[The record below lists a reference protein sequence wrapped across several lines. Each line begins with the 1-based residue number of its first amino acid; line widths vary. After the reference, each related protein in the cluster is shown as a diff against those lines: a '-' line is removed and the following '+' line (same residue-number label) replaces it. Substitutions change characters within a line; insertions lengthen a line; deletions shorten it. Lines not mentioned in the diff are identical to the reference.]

1 MKFNSLK
8 FALALA
14 VGHLV
19 YALIPLICT
28 VARIPDTIVV
38 DAESSVGHAVQV
50 GYLQPDGTVRQH
62 ATCPQEDGLTP
73 VYLPVDDP
81 NRSNLC
87 FGICS
92 ATGDF
97 AIKSVKLMKWYF
109 LPFELTLDS
118 LQSDYEPTE
127 GLVCDSKSDG
137 GLRVSVSEGGY
148 FCPKTGFSPTW
159 SFSPNKAITCLMI
172 GLELLIFLSSILVGF
187 FRRNESV
194 KSSLM
199 MAAWSS
205 SFVVIFVC
213 LVLPIQSFLVNRA
226 SFPYGLTALT
236 SELLINAIC
245 IFVVSCIVLTVFSYV
260 YGRWICAAVMGL
272 VVYFYLATGIMA
284 AGLPTLDGDFRL
296 FAADR
301 FRQKLDMIVMVA
313 CVGGFAIGAKWI
325 CQAARWVV
333 AGFCVMFM
341 ASLLDVRV
349 EDKPVTN
356 NSIGGAYCSFDEM
369 SRSGVYSKS
378 RNVIVLV
385 LDSVSTE
392 MAQGVL
398 EEDETIR
405 ASFDG
410 FTIYANNIGMHN
422 ITPLGLPGLVIGKHL
437 EDLRNLKAHGAAVA
451 GQYSFIAPYASKDI
465 PSFALLD
472 LVPNFH
478 WTNRLVKESN
488 VETDKSDSDKPNI
501 LKRINDLQAWNL
513 FEIVRFRMTPFR
525 FKYQMAF
532 LTMKDWPMFDRGSS
546 ETRLYPSLAR
556 YPVGDEKMT
565 LHVYHTE
572 GCHFPFQVGKH
583 GERLPEP
590 LQNYEGMYNKT
601 FFAFTN
607 LAKLF
612 AALKEKGVYDNSTI
626 IVTADHGANHTMH
639 EVPVVD
645 GMAYEASKP
654 FPMLLVK
661 PAKANGELRY
671 SYIPT
676 SHTKIAP
683 YVCALLNDDTINAE
697 DYLRATNRMY
707 RDFNPATFSRHD
719 YYFDDEGK
727 CVKVESTK

>member
-28 VARIPDTIVV
+28 VARIPDTLVIETDSEV
-38 DAESSVGHAVQV
+38 AYSTQV
-50 GYLQPDGTVRQH
+50 GYVQTDGTIRQH
-62 ATCPQEDGLTP
+62 AQCPQEERFVP
-73 VYLPVDDP
+73 IYLPVDDP
-81 NRSNLC
+81 NRDKLC
-87 FGICS
+87 FGFCG
-92 ATGDF
+92 ANGRLL
-97 AIKSVKLMKWYF
+97 IKAVKLFKWYVI
-109 LPFELTLDS
+109 PYELDKDS
-118 LQSDYEPTE
+118 LNHDYVVSGGITTE
-127 GLVCDSKSDG
+127 GEKDG
-137 GLRVSVSEGGY
+137 SIVVRVKEDGY
-148 FCPKTGFSPTW
+148 FCPKNSNAPKW
-159 SFSPNKAITCLMI
+159 SFCYNRLIISGII
-172 GLELLIFLSSILVGF
+172 GLEVLILVLALISATRKKQENLIDCLKTSLLVSGF
-187 FRRNESV
+187 LALF
-194 KSSLM
+194 LC
-199 MAAWSS
+199 
-205 SFVVIFVC
+205 I
-213 LVLPIQSFLVNRA
+213 VLPIQSFLVNRV
-226 SFPYGLTALT
+226 SFSYGLDSLL
-236 SELLINAIC
+236 SELLLGFTC
-245 IFVVSCIVLTVFSYV
+245 WLVVGTLILALFSYCF
-260 YGRWICAAVMGL
+260 GRWICAAIMGL
-272 VVYFYLATGIMA
+272 TVYFYFATGIMA
-284 AGLPTLDGDFRL
+284 FGLPALDGDFRY

-301 FRQKLDMIVMVA
+301 FRQKLDLIVLFM
-313 CVGGFAIGAKWI
+313 CVGGFSL
-325 CQAARWVV
+325 AARWVLPV
-333 AGFCVMFM
+333 ARWIVLGFSVMFI
-341 ASLLDVRV
+341 ASLFDVKV
-349 EDKPVTN
+349 ESKPLSSH
-356 NSIGGAYCSFDEM
+356 SIGGNFCSFEDVIK
-369 SRSGVYSKS
+369 SGYYSDKA
-378 RNVIVLV
+378 NVIILI

-392 MAQGVL
+392 MADSAIT
-398 EEDETIR
+398 EDLGI
-405 ASFDG
+405 AQSLNG
-410 FTIYANNIGMHN
+410 FTLYMNNIGMHN
-422 ITPLGLPGLVIGKHL
+422 VTALGVPGIFTGNFL
-437 EDLRNLKAHGAAVA
+437 EDLHRLNEHGSSIS
-451 GQYSFIAPYASKDI
+451 GNESFLTSYASRKI
-465 PSFALLD
+465 PAFILLD
-472 LVPNFH
+472 VVPNFH
-478 WTNRLVKESN
+478 WTNCLGVKDSKDIKDN
-488 VETDKSDSDKPNI
+488 VAKRKIFT
-501 LKRINDLQAWNL
+501 RINSLQAWNL

-707 RDFNPATFSRHD
+707 RDFNPAIFSRHD